1 MASIQGLQ
9 SKSSQRTKLSKE
21 HKMNTIMKHKILV
34 VDDELSIRLLLE
46 NFLSPTYEI
55 ITKSDGAEA
64 LEWLEGNLPDL
75 IICDIQMPNMD
86 GYRFISGVR
95 MRGFTKHTP
104 IVMLSSTESSK
115 ERVKC
120 YILGAQD
127 YLTKPFNPEE
137 LEVVIK
143 KNLYPIHYAVKW

>member
-1 MASIQGLQ
+1 
-9 SKSSQRTKLSKE
+9 
-21 HKMNTIMKHKILV
+21 MNTNMKHKILV

-46 NFLSPTYEI
+46 NFLSPYYEI
-55 ITKSDGAEA
+55 VSRNDGYEA

-75 IICDIQMPNMD
+75 IICDIQMPNLD
-86 GYRFISGVR
+86 GYQFITSVR
-95 MRGFTKHTP
+95 QRGFTRHTP

-120 YILGAQD
+120 YTLGAQD

-137 LEVVIK
+137 LEEIIK